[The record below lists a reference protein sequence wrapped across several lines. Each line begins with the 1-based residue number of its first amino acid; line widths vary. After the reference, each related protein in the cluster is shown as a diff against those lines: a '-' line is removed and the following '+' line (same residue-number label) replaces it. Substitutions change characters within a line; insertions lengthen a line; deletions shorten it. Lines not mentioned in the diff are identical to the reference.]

1 LKALLKI
8 RVFIPLLVALL
19 TIGVSVVDYWMIS
32 EGLNAQHSE
41 TMLANLKSNAIQT
54 QGNINRALQRRDHV
68 GAKQSLLDLNY
79 QSLMSDAYLVDHD
92 LLIHQSTNLSHTKGV
107 LDKVQP
113 IAEADIAY
121 VRNSNIGKVF
131 QDEIQQRAYA
141 IFPIYLP
148 LEKGEVRPRRWL
160 LVIIFNYQHDL
171 AALKSNIRK
180 SSLQSGLIIL
190 GAIWFLSF
198 IFHFLVTRRISKIAS
213 ATNRYLD
220 GDTSARTQM
229 AGQDELGL
237 IGSTFDRIA
246 EAVERSQR
254 ELNHVNQ
261 ELKKNN
267 HELKLRE
274 LALDEHAIVS
284 ISDDAHRITYANAK
298 FCQISGYDQSELLG
312 NSHSML
318 NSGEHSQDFF
328 KDLWN
333 TITSGKVWHGDLKNR
348 AKDGSY
354 YWVAASI
361 VPLLDPETQTYR
373 YIRIQTDLTRQKD
386 LNNELQET
394 HSKNKRMYGII
405 AHELRTPVAAITMMT
420 QHDDQQWLRDRGLIG
435 RAANDLLHSIDDM
448 KMLVNPELKREVRF
462 ESTSVDEINQSIQAM
477 VASAVATTRMQYKQ
491 LTTLPDGISEHFITD
506 VYRVKAAVT
515 NLVRNGCLHSEGTQV
530 VCHTSVEIDAQQR
543 SWLCWSVSDDGK
555 GIPEHK
561 VPNLFQ
567 AFERGDSAAEG
578 TGLGLHIAKAWI
590 EEIGGTLTYKRL
602 ESGSKFLVRIPFGD
616 SRPRVAARTQD
627 DEKDLND
634 RAKACARQLRLL
646 FVEDDPLIQKVTMHI
661 LKPLFAEI
669 AVANDGREG
678 LEKASGDYDVILT
691 DYFMPNMTGV
701 EMAEKLRQ
709 QGDLRPIIA
718 ATAATIGKEAEELK
732 QAGVDIVLPKPLNPA
747 VIIKSVAEFIA
758 TDRLPPLHEA

>member
-1 LKALLKI
+1 M
-8 RVFIPLLVALL
+8 L

-32 EGLNAQHSE
+32 ERLKAQHFE
-41 TMLANLKSNAIQT
+41 TILSNLKSSAIQT
-54 QGNINRALQRRDHV
+54 QGNINRALQRGDFV

-79 QSLMSDAYLVDHD
+79 QTLMSDAYLVDHD
-92 LLIHQSTNLSHTKGV
+92 LLIHQATNLSHAKRV
-107 LDKVQP
+107 LHEIQSV
-113 IAEADIAY
+113 AEVDIDS
-121 VRNSNIGKVF
+121 VRNSKIGKVF
-131 QDEIQQRAYA
+131 QNEIQQRAYA
-141 IFPIYLP
+141 IFPVYLP
-148 LEKGEVRPRRWL
+148 LQKGEVRPRQWL
-160 LVIIFNYQHDL
+160 LIIIFNYQHHL
-171 AALKSNIRK
+171 AALKYNILK
-180 SSLQSGLIIL
+180 ASLQSGLIIL
-190 GAIWFLSF
+190 GAIWFLSL
-198 IFHFLVTRRISKIAS
+198 IFHFLVTRRISRIAG

-220 GDTSARTQM
+220 GDTSARTHM

-246 EAVERSQR
+246 DAVELSQR
-254 ELNHVNQ
+254 ELKHVNQ
-261 ELKKNN
+261 ELNKNN
-267 HELKLRE
+267 QELKLRE

-284 ISDDAHRITYANAK
+284 ICDDAHRITYANAK
-298 FCQISGYDQSELLG
+298 FCQISGYDLSELLG
-312 NSHSML
+312 NSHSIL
-318 NSGEHSQDFF
+318 DSGEHDPDFF
-328 KDLWN
+328 TDMLR

-361 VPLLDPETQTYR
+361 VPLIVPETQTYR
-373 YIRIQTDLTRQKD
+373 YIHIQTDLTRQKE

-420 QHDDQQWLRDRGLIG
+420 QHDDQQWLRDRDLIG
-435 RAANDLLHSIDDM
+435 RAANDLIHSIDDM
-448 KMLVNPELKREVRF
+448 KMLVNPELKREIRF

-491 LTTLPDGISEHFITD
+491 LTTLPDGIAEHFTTD

-543 SWLCWSVSDDGK
+543 SWLCWSVCDDGK
-555 GIPEHK
+555 GIPEEK
-561 VPNLFQ
+561 VPNLFK

-578 TGLGLHIAKAWI
+578 TGLGLHIAKVWI

-616 SRPRVAARTQD
+616 SRPRVSASTQEN
-627 DEKDLND
+627 EKNLND

-678 LEKASGDYDVILT
+678 LEKASGDYDIILT

-709 QGDLRPIIA
+709 QGYQRPIIA

-732 QAGVDIVLPKPLNPA
+732 QAGVDVVLQKPLNPA
-747 VIIKSVAEFIA
+747 VILKSLAEFIA
-758 TDRLPPLHEA
+758 TDRLPPLHED